1 MELEIIVLVK
11 KVSSTRTSI
20 IYLPSFVETTK
31 TETKQKNKSKIMK
44 AKGGVLGR
52 WMGNGERG
60 GGIRKR
66 NRTGEHDHGTLCTR
80 WKHHSKF
87 LFVEFI
93 YTEEENEP

>member
-1 MELEIIVLVK
+1 
-11 KVSSTRTSI
+11 
-20 IYLPSFVETTK
+20 
-31 TETKQKNKSKIMK
+31 
-44 AKGGVLGR
+44 
-52 WMGNGERG
+52 MGNGERG